1 MNVKSVEK
9 QEHNAV
15 QMVIEIS
22 KEDFEAAVDK
32 VYRKQRNS
40 IVVHGFRKG
49 KAPRSVIEGMYGTG
63 VFYDEAINDL
73 YPTAYDQAVEQE
85 NLDVVSHP
93 SVEMIDVG
101 RDGFTFKATVT
112 VRPLGKIEN
121 YRGLSAPKKEYALT
135 DEDIDTELKPYIS
148 RATRL
153 VTAER
158 PAKSGDVAVI
168 DYEGFDSG
176 VPFEGGKG
184 EQHELE
190 LGSNSFIPGFE
201 DQVIGMS
208 AGEEKDLD
216 ITFPENYHEKSLA
229 GKPVVFHVKLH
240 EVKEHVAPELDDE
253 FAKDVSEFDT
263 LDELKKSLGDKLKE
277 RRERMAQ
284 QDYEEELLKK
294 LIELMEVEIPDPMVD
309 FQVDKMM
316 DDYNMRLTSQGL
328 SLEQYLQAMGITR
341 ENMRE
346 EIRENA
352 LKQVQGQL
360 ALEAVAAAEGI
371 AVAAEEL
378 EEEFGKLAKEYNIE
392 LDKVKRYV
400 PEKDMKGDLLRQ
412 KAMKVVT
419 DSATVD
425 NTVKSADEE
434 SKEDKSTEA
443 KTEKSAGR
451 TSKKVASAGSASEEK
466 PKRKSSKK
474 TADADQADVKDEE

>member
-9 QEHNAV
+9 QEHSAV
-15 QMVIEIS
+15 EMVIEIP
-22 KEDFEAAVDK
+22 KEEFEAAVDK
-32 VYRKQRNS
+32 VYRKQRGS
-40 IVVHGFRKG
+40 IAVHGFRKG

-63 VFYDEAINDL
+63 VFYEEAMNDL
-73 YPTAYDQAVEQE
+73 YPTAYEQAIEQE
-85 NLDVVSHP
+85 KLNVVSHP
-93 SVEMIDVG
+93 SVEIIDVG
-101 RDGFTFKATVT
+101 RDGFSFKATVT
-112 VRPLGKIEN
+112 VRPQGTIADYK
-121 YRGLSAPKKEYALT
+121 GLSAPKKELEIT
-135 DEDIDTELKPYIS
+135 GEDIANELKPFIN

-158 PAKSGDVAVI
+158 QAKSGDIAVI
-168 DYEGFDSG
+168 DYEGFDGG

-240 EVKEHVAPELDDE
+240 EVKERVAPELDDE

-263 LDELKKSLGDKLKE
+263 LEELKKSLGEKLKE
-277 RRERMAQ
+277 RRAKTAQ
-284 QDYEEELLKK
+284 QDFEEDLLKQ
-294 LIELMEVEIPDPMVD
+294 LIELMEAEIPDPMVD

-316 DDYNMRLTSQGL
+316 DDYSMRLTSQGL

-341 ENMRE
+341 EEMRG
-346 EIRENA
+346 EIRDNA

-371 AVAAEEL
+371 AVTAEDL
-378 EEEFGKLAKEYNIE
+378 EEEFGKMAKDYNIE
-392 LDKVKRYV
+392 LEKVKRYV

-412 KAMKVVT
+412 KAMKVVA
-419 DSATVD
+419 DSASVD
-425 NTVKSADEE
+425 NTVKNAQ
-434 SKEDKSTEA
+434 EDGQ
-443 KTEKSAGR
+443 EKSAEEK
-451 TSKKVASAGSASEEK
+451 SKKSAGKAAKKPASGGTASEEK

-474 TADADQADVKDEE
+474 AAKAEQADPKDAE

>member
-15 QMVIEIS
+15 QLVVEIP
-22 KEDFEAAVDK
+22 KEEFEAAVDK
-32 VYRKQRNS
+32 VYRKQRGS
-40 IVVHGFRKG
+40 IAVHGFRKG

-63 VFYDEAINDL
+63 VFYEEAINDL
-73 YPTAYDQAVEQE
+73 YPTAYDQAIEQE
-85 NLDVVSHP
+85 KLDVVSHP
-93 SVEMIDVG
+93 SVEIVDVG
-101 RDGFTFKATVT
+101 HDGFTFKATVT

-121 YRGLSAPKKEYALT
+121 YKGLAAPKKEFVLT

-153 VTAER
+153 VTVER
-158 PAKSGDVAVI
+158 PAKSSDVAVI
-168 DYEGFDSG
+168 DYEGFDGG

-208 AGEEKDLD
+208 ADEEKDLD

-240 EVKEHVAPELDDE
+240 EVKERVAPELDDE

-263 LDELKKSLGDKLKE
+263 LEELKKNLGDKLKE
-277 RRERMAQ
+277 RRETTAQ
-284 QDYEEELLKK
+284 QDYQEDLLKK

-316 DDYNMRLTSQGL
+316 DDYSMRLSGQGL

-341 ENMRE
+341 DEMRK

-371 AVAAEEL
+371 AVTDEEL
-378 EEEFGKLAKEYNIE
+378 EEEFDKLAKEYSIE
-392 LDKVKRYV
+392 LEKIKRYV
-400 PEKDMKGDLLRQ
+400 PEKDIEGDLLRQ

-425 NTVKSADEE
+425 NTVKSAEETGKDESAE
-434 SKEDKSTEA
+434 S
-443 KTEKSAGR
+443 KTEKRAGKAA
-451 TSKKVASAGSASEEK
+451 KKTASTETASEEK
-466 PKRKSSKK
+466 PKRRTSKK
-474 TADADQADVKDEE
+474 AAAAEKADTEAAE